1 MARLCLPPPPYNRP
15 MRTALSALVPLLLA
29 SAPALAQVPGA
40 ESAPAGRPGQQVERI
55 VHEDAG
61 SRIEETRYGGQTQ
74 SITVQP
80 KAGLPAYEIQPADL
94 ARTRPAD
101 SRDGMGSAAGQRY
114 WNVFRF

>member
-1 MARLCLPPPPYNRP
+1 
-15 MRTALSALVPLLLA
+15 MRTALLAPLLLLLA
-29 SAPALAQVPGA
+29 AGPALAQVPGA
-40 ESAPAGRPGQQVERI
+40 EAPPAGRPSQKVERI

-61 SRIEETRYGGQTQ
+61 SRIEEIRYGGQTQ
-74 SITVQP
+74 SVTVQP